1 MDAEDETEQVE
12 PVEDAAEFDDS
23 DTSDEPEFQ
32 PPSTRRSLK
41 ELANDLWYQKPGP
54 RENRPAPRTAK
65 EIVNGLDEREYR
77 YGLVASA
84 LALVTGIIAEFHL
97 RGSGSVKDR
106 NDSVVFFVS
115 FLVGWACMLGGTLT
129 RRRALLGFA
138 SFLVG
143 LEMISYLGGFIGII
157 WLGFGF
163 WLISRVMRKQ
173 RMDRDEQKAAA
184 KARPKSRTSSGTV
197 KASKR
202 YTPPRTRSSSG
213 KRR

>member
-12 PVEDAAEFDDS
+12 PAEEAAPL
-23 DTSDEPEFQ
+23 DEPDTNNSVFE
-32 PPSTRRSLK
+32 PPATKRSLK
-41 ELANDLWYQKPGP
+41 EMANDLWYQKPGP
-54 RENRPAPRTAK
+54 REKQSAPRSNK

-84 LALVTGIIAEFHL
+84 LALVTGLIAEYHL
-97 RGSGSVKDR
+97 HSSQNLKDR
-106 NDSVVFFVS
+106 NDSIVFFVS

-138 SFLVG
+138 AFLVG

-173 RMDRDEQKAAA
+173 RQDRDEQKAAA

-202 YTPPRTRSSSG
+202 YTPPRARSSSG